1 MISSPYYQGRQ
12 VSTENLSRC
21 MIVID
26 IVLVMVNGM
35 MVLMS
40 RTIMADKNDGVD
52 DGADIMADKNEH
64 LIVS

>member
-1 MISSPYYQGRQ
+1 
-12 VSTENLSRC
+12 

-26 IVLVMVNGM
+26 IVLVMVNGMM

-52 DGADIMADKNEH
+52 VMADKNEH
-64 LIVS
+64 LMVS

>member
-1 MISSPYYQGRQ
+1 
-12 VSTENLSRC
+12 

>member
-1 MISSPYYQGRQ
+1 
-12 VSTENLSRC
+12 

-40 RTIMADKNDGVD
+40 RTIMADKNDVVD
-52 DGADIMADKNEH
+52 VMADKNEH